1 MNNWVITSF
10 AAFVLS
16 AFCAGILIP
25 QILLVAFRK
34 QLFDEPDQRKIHK
47 GVVPRLGG
55 IAFTP
60 VICFTVSLILG
71 IEYSMGGFD
80 LGNLMA
86 ENARALCFG
95 MCAILLLY
103 LTGMSDDLI
112 GVRYRAKLVIQF
124 ICAALLV
131 AGDLWISNLHG
142 ILGIHEIPIW
152 IGAPLTMVVMVYVV
166 NAINLIDGID
176 GLASG
181 LSAAALITYGTVF
194 GLVGKPVYALLSFA
208 ALGVLVPF
216 FYYNVFG
223 NPLKRKKIFMGD
235 TGSLTIG
242 LLLSF
247 LGLQTLVYSPETVPM
262 FDTNVIIMAL
272 SPLIIPC
279 FDVVRVFAFRLI
291 HHGNPFLPDKSHIH
305 HKLLAMG
312 MPQRTAMVSIVIGAV
327 FFSGLNIMLS
337 RYLNV
342 NALLLIDI
350 LVWTAMNHIVN
361 KLINK
366 TSAVAKDKAKN

>member
-1 MNNWVITSF
+1 MDSWALTFF
-10 AAFVLS
+10 AAFILS

-25 QILLVAFRK
+25 QILLVAFRRN
-34 QLFDEPDQRKIHK
+34 LFDEPDPRKIHH

-60 VICFTVSLILG
+60 VICFTVSFILG
-71 IEYSMGGFD
+71 IEYSIGATDMNG
-80 LGNLMA
+80 LMA
-86 ENARALCFG
+86 ENARSIAFG
-95 MCAILLLY
+95 MCAILMLY
-103 LTGMSDDLI
+103 LTGMCDDLI
-112 GVRYRAKLVIQF
+112 GVRYRAKLVVQF

-131 AGDLWISNLHG
+131 AGDMWISNLHG
-142 ILGIHEIPIW
+142 ILGIHEIPFW
-152 IGAPLTMVVMVYVV
+152 IGAPLTMLIVVYVV

-181 LSAAALITYGTVF
+181 LSAAALIIYGTVF

-208 ALGVLVPF
+208 GLGVLVPF

-223 NPLKRKKIFMGD
+223 NPAKRKKIFMGD

-242 LLLSF
+242 LLLVF

-305 HKLLAMG
+305 HKLLAIG
-312 MPQRTAMVSIVIGAV
+312 LPQRTAMVSIVIGAV
-327 FFSGLNIMLS
+327 FFSALNIFLS

-350 LVWTAMNHIVN
+350 LVWTAMNHVIN
-361 KLINK
+361 KLINRRK
-366 TSAVAKDKAKN
+366 AVANNNGNN